1 MRGYLKMMNST
12 FSKRFDEV
20 FTKPRLHY
28 ELSQLKPV
36 PKDIDEVR
44 RAIDRGDFFDSEP
57 KQSFFIPKSSGEYR
71 KIVVPSSKT
80 KIIQRVLVNE
90 LSSAIK
96 FSDRS
101 YAFRRGKSPLKAI
114 GRVRDALKRF
124 KHIAKVDIWHFFDTI
139 DHDILIKKL
148 KKIIKDEQIVHLI
161 AYYLSQGSMEKNRW
175 LDKSEGVYQGD
186 VLSPLLSNIYLNDF
200 DFYLEKKGIMHVR
213 YSDDMLF
220 FGSSKE
226 EVSEYRKIAGEYLQP
241 IKLKFNSKKT
251 YLSNID
257 KGFEYLGL
265 TFLGNTLS
273 IDNVKLG
280 RKITKLKEQTLKLPL
295 HLTIEKTNQK
305 VQGFKNYYAKLIQDE
320 TQLRLLQEALNEVL
334 VDKIV
339 YAKQHKKLNS
349 KEEIRKVMREALSY
363 IEQNHKN
370 WIERLLSRAYDKMA
384 MQKPLESAQKKV
396 EKEKRKYLQK
406 QIKST
411 EIVVSDFG
419 AFVGIWQGKIKIKL
433 GGKVIAEAPINRI
446 KRILLLNKKST
457 ISTYLI
463 NECAKRKID
472 IDFIERSTPYAMLT
486 YHQHISPEV
495 HMEQLKLY
503 FSARGLG
510 YAKELIMSKAK
521 NQINL
526 VKYYNR
532 RRKNEVLFAKIE
544 IMVNLY
550 KKIKSAK
557 DKKALMGIEGSISV
571 QYWGAFG
578 TIIGVEDF
586 IRTHQGSRDEINQA
600 INYAYAILYNRV
612 QSALIHEGLNLYY
625 PLLHS
630 VQSNKPTLVYDM
642 VEEFRQPVV
651 DREIISLLNRG
662 KKLNQTNGLLSKPTI
677 KLIVQS
683 VQDRLATPTKSRYGK
698 SPLYNIIS
706 FQMNQLKRSI
716 MTKTTYKGFVNRYN

>member
-1 MRGYLKMMNST
+1 LKMMNST
-12 FSKRFDEV
+12 FSKRFEEV

-28 ELSQLKPV
+28 ELSQLRPV
-36 PKDIDEVR
+36 PHDMDEVR
-44 RAIDRGDFFDSEP
+44 KAIDKGEFFESEP
-57 KQSFFIPKSSGEYR
+57 KQSFFIPKSNGEYR
-71 KIVVPSSKT
+71 KIVLPSAKT

-90 LSSAIK
+90 LSTAVK

-114 GRVRDALKRF
+114 GRVRDALKRQN
-124 KHIAKVDIWHFFDTI
+124 HIAKVDIWHFFDTI
-139 DHDILIKKL
+139 DHKILIKKL
-148 KKIIKDEQIVHLI
+148 NRIIQDEQIVHLI

-175 LDKSEGVYQGD
+175 LDKSEGIYQGD

-200 DFYLEKKGIMHVR
+200 DFYLENKGIMHVR

-226 EVSEYRKIAGEYLQP
+226 EVSTYRKMASEYLQLL
-241 IKLKFNSKKT
+241 KLKFNIQKT
-251 YLSNID
+251 YLSSLD

-265 TFLGNTLS
+265 SFLGNSLS

-280 RKITKLKEQTLKLPL
+280 SKITKLKEQTAKLSL
-295 HLTIEKTNQK
+295 SVTIEKTNQK
-305 VQGFKNYYAKLIQDE
+305 VQGFRNYYAKLIEEE
-320 TQLRLLQEALNEVL
+320 TQLQLLQKALDEIL
-334 VDKIV
+334 IDKICD
-339 YAKQHKKLNS
+339 AKQYKKLNS
-349 KEEIRKVMREALSY
+349 KDEIRKVMRGALSY
-363 IEQNHKN
+363 VTQNHKS
-370 WIERLLSRAYDKMA
+370 WVEKLLSRAYEKMA

-396 EKEKRKYLQK
+396 VKEKKKFLQK

-411 EIVVSDFG
+411 EIVVSEVG
-419 AFVGIWQGKIKIKL
+419 AFLGISQGKIKVKVK
-433 GGKVIAEAPINRI
+433 GKVIAEAPVNKI
-446 KRILLLNKKST
+446 KRILLLNKQSS

-463 NECAKRKID
+463 HECSKRKID
-472 IDFIERSTPYAMLT
+472 IDFIHHSTPYAMLT
-486 YHQHISPEV
+486 YHHHISPEV

-510 YAKELIMSKAK
+510 YAKEVIMSKAK

-526 VKYYNR
+526 VKYHNI
-532 RRKNEVLFAKIE
+532 RRKDPELIKKLAHMDK
-544 IMVNLY
+544 LY
-550 KKIKSAK
+550 KKIKTAK
-557 DKKALMGIEGSISV
+557 DKKVLMGLEGNISV
-571 QYWGAFG
+571 HYWSSFG
-578 TIIGVEDF
+578 KIIGVDDF
-586 IRTHQGSRDEINQA
+586 IRTHQGSKDEINQA
-600 INYAYAILYNRV
+600 INYSYAILYNRV

-683 VQDRLATPTKSRYGK
+683 IQERLATPTKSCYGK
-698 SPLYNIIS
+698 SPLYNIIL
-706 FQMNQLKRSI
+706 FQMNHLKRSI
-716 MTKTTYKGFVNRYN
+716 LDKSRYKGFVNKY